1 MAAQTIECQLAQ
13 SQIGR
18 YLAGTDMSP
27 EAVSQL
33 ELHISECPQCS
44 FFVEAKRAELRKKAE
59 ANSAAVSVL
68 DEAKHIHP
76 FARNVTPP
84 TEAMESL
91 VEVIRKKTETAAPGP
106 VVVEEKREPALAKP
120 IQWKVFA
127 YSAALGAVLLG
138 MSHFTSNPTALFGE
152 RAKPAAGSG
161 AALAAA
167 PSNENVSTEKPKG
180 PEATGVKAS
189 GDPFAQDQA
198 VTPPVSEVTPKVAD
212 ATTKQTGQNVS
223 DARNATTPIAPIA
236 NPNPTNTISSTKKS
250 PRVSVRRRSAR
261 RTARTPRRTN
271 RRPSPPAG
279 SENSIRVYDQNGNPV
294 SGG

>member
-13 SQIGR
+13 GQIGR
-18 YLAGTDMSP
+18 YLAGTDMSH

-44 FFVEAKRAELRKKAE
+44 FFVEAKRAELRRKAE
-59 ANSAAVSVL
+59 ANNAAVSVL

-91 VEVIRKKTETAAPGP
+91 IETIRAKATPQVEAKIVETQ
-106 VVVEEKREPALAKP
+106 REPAIAKP
-120 IQWKVFA
+120 IHWKMFA

-152 RAKPAAGSG
+152 RAEKTTPTVVAG
-161 AALAAA
+161 AT
-167 PSNENVSTEKPKG
+167 ESTAEKPKG
-180 PEATGVKAS
+180 IESTGIKAT
-189 GDPFAQDQA
+189 GDPFAQDDA
-198 VTPPVSEVTPKVAD
+198 FTPPVTESDSVNTVEPKADTTDPKSVNTQNPAQPATPI
-212 ATTKQTGQNVS
+212 
-223 DARNATTPIAPIA
+223 TTPTPAK
-236 NPNPTNTISSTKKS
+236 TITPARSK
-250 PRVSVRRRSAR
+250 PRTSYRRRSATR
-261 RTARTPRRTN
+261 RSARTPRRTN
-271 RRPSPPAG
+271 RRPAQPADG
-279 SENSIRVYDQNGNPV
+279 GNSIRVYDSNGNPV